1 MGATTE
7 GIAVG
12 SAASEPHAANPQ
24 QKRGLE
30 LAAGA
35 IIVVGFVLL
44 VAVAIEIGGAVQLF
58 RARRSWLP
66 LGAGLVGL
74 AIAGLLAAF
83 QLVTRDDPHDL
94 PPVGWVLA
102 GLDAVI
108 GSVAIVALVLR
119 GRAQRRST

>member
-1 MGATTE
+1 MRVAVGVLLLVAALAHGCSGAALVVMGATTE

-83 QLVTRDDPHDL
+83 
-94 PPVGWVLA
+94 
-102 GLDAVI
+102 
-108 GSVAIVALVLR
+108 
-119 GRAQRRST
+119 